1 MSDIENSNRY
11 TSMMYRRCGQSG
23 LKLPAMSLG
32 LWHSFGAQASYDNC
46 RQMVLGAFDSGIT
59 HFDIANNYGPPEGA
73 AEETFGKLLKQEL
86 LQHRD
91 EIIISTKAGYYMW
104 AGPYG
109 EWGSR
114 KHLFASLD
122 QSLMRMGVDY
132 VDIFYHHRPDPE
144 TPLEETATALADI
157 VKSGKAL
164 YVGISNYNC
173 EDTVRITEMLHRQGV
188 HCLIHQMKYSMLQR
202 DNEKLFEVLSQNGI
216 GSIAF
221 SPLAQGI
228 LTGKYSNGIPADSRA
243 ATDKRFLNATSIK
256 ESDVEK
262 ARLLL
267 PVAAERGQSLAQ
279 MALSWVLR
287 EGAATSVILG
297 ASRFEQIK
305 DNLKALDKLDFTQQE
320 LMQIDDILK

>member
-1 MSDIENSNRY
+1 MNYTDNSDRY
-11 TSMMYRRCGQSG
+11 ASMLYRRCGQSG

-32 LWHSFGAQASYDNC
+32 LWHSFGSQASYDNC

-59 HFDIANNYGPPEGA
+59 HFDLANNYGPPEGA
-73 AEETFGKLLKQEL
+73 AEEMFGKLLKQEL
-86 LQHRD
+86 ALHRD
-91 EIIISTKAGYYMW
+91 EIIVSTKAGYYMW

-122 QSLMRMGVDY
+122 QSLMRMGLDY

-173 EDTVRITEMLHRQGV
+173 EDTVRITEMLHQRGV

-221 SPLAQGI
+221 SPLAQGL

-243 ATDKRFLNATSIK
+243 ATDKRFLNSSSIK

-262 ARLLL
+262 ARRLA
-267 PVAAERGQSLAQ
+267 PVAAERGQSIAQ
-279 MALSWVLR
+279 LALSWVLR
-287 EGAATSVILG
+287 KGAATSVILG
-297 ASRFEQIK
+297 ASRFEQIS
-305 DNLKALDKLDFTQQE
+305 DNLKALEKLDFSQQE
-320 LMQIDDILK
+320 LMRIDDILK